1 MPPKLHEA
9 AAAPESS
16 HSCCVG
22 KYGNTTVQV
31 MHNAR
36 HRPLLPACARR
47 PPVRFQAR
55 LFHRVPGPCVQ
66 IAKRRGCAWARGFL
80 WCVCST
86 GMAQAT
92 HAARVNTG
100 MRHQRMGVEPM
111 KRNCQDCTAR
121 RVGCHANCERY
132 KADCAQ
138 DAKRRAYEKQ
148 FAYLDSMP
156 QTATALKKTLAPRR
170 VGGQQ

>member
-36 HRPLLPACARR
+36 HRPLLQACARR
-47 PPVRFQAR
+47 PPVSFSAR
-55 LFHRVPGPCVQ
+55 LFHRMPGPCVQ
-66 IAKRRGCAWARGFL
+66 IAKRRGCAWAGGFL

-92 HAARVNTG
+92 YAARINTG
-100 MRHQRMGVEPM
+100 TRHQRMGVEPM

-148 FAYLDSMP
+148 FAFLDSMP

>member
-1 MPPKLHEA
+1 MIPMTIFDANCLYVLKCLA
-9 AAAPESS
+9 LVFVAAP
-16 HSCCVG
+16 CVLFAG
-22 KYGNTTVQV
+22 G
-31 MHNAR
+31 MLIC
-36 HRPLLPACARR
+36 LLLWCGLRIIRALHLRLLGLPRRKARR
-47 PPVRFQAR
+47 LMERS
-55 LFHRVPGPCVQ
+55 C
-66 IAKRRGCAWARGFL
+66 K
-80 WCVCST
+80 
-86 GMAQAT
+86 
-92 HAARVNTG
+92 
-100 MRHQRMGVEPM
+100 
-111 KRNCQDCTAR
+111 NCQQR

>member
-1 MPPKLHEA
+1 MPPKPHEA

-47 PPVRFQAR
+47 PPVRFPAR

-66 IAKRRGCAWARGFL
+66 IAKRRA
-80 WCVCST
+80 
-86 GMAQAT
+86 
-92 HAARVNTG
+92 
-100 MRHQRMGVEPM
+100 
-111 KRNCQDCTAR
+111 
-121 RVGCHANCERY
+121 GCHANCERY

>member
-1 MPPKLHEA
+1 MNIAHPVMGWLYNQYLAKLGEVSPPGGADMPPKLHEA

-36 HRPLLPACARR
+36 HRPLLQACARR
-47 PPVRFQAR
+47 PPVRFSAR

-66 IAKRRGCAWARGFL
+66 IAKRRGCAWAGGFL

-92 HAARVNTG
+92 HAARINTG
-100 MRHQRMGVEPM
+100 TRHQRMG
-111 KRNCQDCTAR
+111 
-121 RVGCHANCERY
+121 G
-132 KADCAQ
+132 
-138 DAKRRAYEKQ
+138 
-148 FAYLDSMP
+148 
-156 QTATALKKTLAPRR
+156 
-170 VGGQQ
+170 